1 MTHPN
6 TTYLPE
12 KPWWTRLRELLMF
25 ASLMFIPSRRR
36 ADVLYETVS
45 TDNYLTERTLFRNVG
60 YWKNSPATLDEA
72 CEALAQFA
80 GESAALGP
88 NDRVLDAG
96 FGFGDQD
103 LYWMEHFRPR
113 QIVGVNVTR
122 SQVQLGRQRVED
134 RGLSERID
142 LQLGSATKLAFPA
155 ESFDK
160 VIALESAFHF
170 HTREAFF
177 REAFRVLRPGGRLVT
192 LDMVPLPRKE
202 KMALWSWWLSA
213 VGTTFWQICQENL
226 YDRTVYGKKLRDVG
240 FESVAVE
247 SVLEDTMVPF
257 SHYSLNELKRPEV
270 VRRVNPAFASMMR
283 NAALATL
290 KNPWGVVTFDYILAI
305 ADKAP

>member
-1 MTHPN
+1 MSSTSLSHIP
-6 TTYLPE
+6 T
-12 KPWWTRLRELLMF
+12 KSWWTRFRELLMF
-25 ASLMFIPSRRR
+25 ASLMFNPSRRR
-36 ADVLYETVS
+36 AHVLYEMVA

-60 YWKNSPATLDEA
+60 YWKDSPATLDDA

-103 LYWMEHFRPR
+103 LYWMEHFGPR

-122 SQVQLGRQRVED
+122 SQVQLARERVEK
-134 RGLSERID
+134 RGLADRID
-142 LQLGSATKLAFPA
+142 LRLAPATKLPFPS

-192 LDMVPLPRKE
+192 LDMVPLPE
-202 KMALWSWWLSA
+202 
-213 VGTTFWQICQENL
+213 Q
-226 YDRTVYGKKLRDVG
+226 KKL
-240 FESVAVE
+240 
-247 SVLEDTMVPF
+247 T
-257 SHYSLNELKRPEV
+257 
-270 VRRVNPAFASMMR
+270 
-283 NAALATL
+283 
-290 KNPWGVVTFDYILAI
+290 W
-305 ADKAP
+305 KA